1 MNRLMLEHCGC
12 EEIRDR
18 LSEYIDEELG
28 ALDRARV
35 VLHLAACP
43 RCHATAVGL
52 ARTVKRSTAY
62 SGVKAAAPS
71 TVSTDASLPARVEEL
86 LQRIPDRS
94 LHRRRH
100 RRLARSPAERQGRAE
115 GVASPS
121 ANRAAL

>member
-52 ARTVKRSTAY
+52 ARTVQAVHRLFGRKGRRPVY
-62 SGVKAAAPS
+62 
-71 TVSTDASLPARVEEL
+71 R
-86 LQRIPDRS
+86 
-94 LHRRRH
+94 LH
-100 RRLARSPAERQGRAE
+100 
-115 GVASPS
+115 
-121 ANRAAL
+121 